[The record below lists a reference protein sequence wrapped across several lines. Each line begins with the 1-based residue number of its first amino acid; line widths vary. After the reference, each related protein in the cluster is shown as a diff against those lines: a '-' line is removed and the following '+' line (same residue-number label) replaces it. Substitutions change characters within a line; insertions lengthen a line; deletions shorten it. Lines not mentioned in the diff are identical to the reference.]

1 MSDNEKLAC
10 DRCDYACELLVK
22 ENVPYVVKKK
32 EIGHI
37 NLLFEDK
44 VVMSFWARTGR
55 FIYTVN
61 PDNYKNSIGI
71 DSDIDRGIKKCIKTY
86 NETFRRSECFEDKC

>member
-1 MSDNEKLAC
+1 MSENEKIAC
-10 DRCDYACELLVK
+10 ERCDYACELLDK
-22 ENVPYVVKKK
+22 ENIPYTVKKR

-37 NLLFEDK
+37 NLLFNNK

-61 PDNYKNSIGI
+61 PENYSSTDTL
-71 DSDIDRGIKKCIKTY
+71 DSYLDRGIKKCIKTY
-86 NETFRRSECFEDKC
+86 NKTFRKLEQ